1 MDGSQWHDP
10 SLLDLAVLLL
20 LLPLERELLESHGQQ
35 AACKEEEEE
44 ESVLEGG
51 FTRVES
57 NQSREKEEE

>member
-10 SLLDLAVLLL
+10 SLLDLAVLL
-20 LLPLERELLESHGQQ
+20 PLERERELLESHGQQ
-35 AACKEEEEE
+35 AACKKEEEEG
-44 ESVLEGG
+44 SVLEGG